1 MVLRLTFTFY
11 LFPFAF
17 LYGSSF
23 PFLPFFFGCSTS
35 RGRVAGAVGVVTDS
49 VFFGAVVGGGALFE
63 GIGGGGSSIPG
74 AGGNV
79 ICSILG
85 AVIVSEESAPAAFL
99 P

>member
-11 LFPFAF
+11 LFPFTF

-23 PFLPFFFGCSTS
+23 PFLPFFLGCSTS
-35 RGRVAGAVGVVTDS
+35 RGRVAGAVGVVTVS
-49 VFFGAVVGGGALFE
+49 VFLGAVVAGGALFA

-74 AGGNV
+74 AGGSV
-79 ICSILG
+79 TCSLFG
-85 AVIVSEESAPAAFL
+85 VVIVPAASVWAAFL